1 MKRQRQ
7 RVNDYSTVRQQHAI
21 IELLHQHRFGDL
33 WTLSFIRINIIVT
46 FMLDHLV
53 IDESELYNQDDYIY
67 CWNCNHDSETY
78 YLKLKHILLHIQ
90 VIQSA
95 VKIHV
100 HVDTE
105 WMWIKYLFWRYYIL
119 CCICVITE
127 SSHVNASTAF
137 QTRKSMSMWHM
148 GWDTLW
154 V

>member
-1 MKRQRQ
+1 
-7 RVNDYSTVRQQHAI
+7 
-21 IELLHQHRFGDL
+21 
-33 WTLSFIRINIIVT
+33 
-46 FMLDHLV
+46 MLDHLV

-105 WMWIKYLFWRYYIL
+105 
-119 CCICVITE
+119 
-127 SSHVNASTAF
+127 
-137 QTRKSMSMWHM
+137 
-148 GWDTLW
+148 
-154 V
+154 